1 MPGHS
6 SKRGSAMSFGN
17 EVVPGE
23 NAISPSVFPAND
35 CAATW
40 RCAVSTPGNLAPTY
54 SSFIFGIVEL
64 PPGEMPIHL
73 IELIDIEIGQTFATY
88 RLDRFSV
95 FLPRLLRSLYN
106 LSAFRTTALTCLKS
120 PTRKLHSFARPTY
133 HNLSVH
139 VMEPRR
145 GEVSIYH
152 YRERSYLFRTFNLLS
167 SFASFIDVARKRS
180 CQCLSID
187 LAPF

>member
-40 RCAVSTPGNLAPTY
+40 RRAVSTPGNLAPTC
-54 SSFIFGIVEL
+54 SSFIFGIGE
-64 PPGEMPIHL
+64 PPPRGETPIHL

-95 FLPRLLRSLYN
+95 FLPRLLRPLYN

-120 PTRKLHSFARPTY
+120 PMRKLHSFARPTY

-139 VMEPRR
+139 VIEPRR
-145 GEVSIYH
+145 RGFH
-152 YRERSYLFRTFNLLS
+152 LS
-167 SFASFIDVARKRS
+167 LSWAKPSLSHLPSPFSFCSPHPARKHS

>member
-54 SSFIFGIVEL
+54 SSFIFGIGEL

-120 PTRKLHSFARPTY
+120 PMRKLHSFARPTY

-145 GEVSIYH
+145 RGFHLSL
-152 YRERSYLFRTFNLLS
+152 SWAKLSLLHLQS
-167 SFASFIDVARKRS
+167 PFPFCLLHRRARKHS

-187 LAPF
+187 LTPF

>member
-1 MPGHS
+1 
-6 SKRGSAMSFGN
+6 MSFGN

-23 NAISPSVFPAND
+23 NAISPSVFLAND
-35 CAATW
+35 CATTW

-54 SSFIFGIVEL
+54 SSFIFGIGEL

-120 PTRKLHSFARPTY
+120 PMRKLHSFARPTY

-145 GEVSIYH
+145 RGFHLSLSWAKLSLSH
-152 YRERSYLFRTFNLLS
+152 LQSPFPFCLLRRR
-167 SFASFIDVARKRS
+167 ARKHS